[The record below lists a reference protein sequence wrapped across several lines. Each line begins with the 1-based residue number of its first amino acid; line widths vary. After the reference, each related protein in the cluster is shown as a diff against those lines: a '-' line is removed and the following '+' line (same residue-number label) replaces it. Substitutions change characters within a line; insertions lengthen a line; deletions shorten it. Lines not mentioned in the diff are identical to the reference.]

1 MQVNEEVSHLTLIRT
16 ERERETGTH
25 AVISGVIFLFIILYS
40 VHDVLILGSDT
51 DFFLRSVLVREG
63 WWRRGRTPLGDRCD
77 FILFIFFPP
86 IVG

>member
-40 VHDVLILGSDT
+40 AHDVLILGCDT
-51 DFFLRSVLVREG
+51 DFFFTVCVSSGGVVAAGTHPSGRSLR
-63 WWRRGRTPLGDRCD
+63 
-77 FILFIFFPP
+77 FYFNFFPP
-86 IVG
+86 IVR